1 MIVIEDKKKHKWEG
15 WNSSQSMV
23 IVVITLFYV
32 FYLKS
37 VHLFGLSVY
46 GKVSNSAEG
55 CCMLSGVAFQLL
67 KLPLSL
73 CAFVP
78 NSLASHLHVTS
89 RDCWSIPTCTNFMG
103 LVLPQSKN
111 PIRVTKTT
119 PLGMSSFKIGSVDDF
134 GGVLLR
140 GHSKP
145 NNFHFLWP
153 NLQLFWCKIVLLI
166 IGTSKAIEYSP
177 WLLPWVN
184 GIGWMLPGWSLRF
197 TMPFVWWVNTWC
209 YFAVCCYLYLNIC
222 LASYYWC
229 KLGVCWNI
237 MRSSGCGAR
246 TYPGNGSKSML
257 TSRIR

>member
-1 MIVIEDKKKHKWEG
+1 MGIGTKR
-15 WNSSQSMV
+15 
-23 IVVITLFYV
+23 
-32 FYLKS
+32 
-37 VHLFGLSVY
+37 
-46 GKVSNSAEG
+46 
-55 CCMLSGVAFQLL
+55 LL
-67 KLPLSL
+67 KI
-73 CAFVP
+73 
-78 NSLASHLHVTS
+78 HLYE
-89 RDCWSIPTCTNFMG
+89 PEA
-103 LVLPQSKN
+103 
-111 PIRVTKTT
+111 
-119 PLGMSSFKIGSVDDF
+119 DF

-153 NLQLFWCKIVLLI
+153 NLQFWCKIVLLI
-166 IGTSKAIEYSP
+166 IGTSKAIEYSI

-184 GIGWMLPGWSLRF
+184 RIGWMLPGWSLRF

-257 TSRIR
+257 PSRIR